1 MTVTAKPSRRLVLAL
16 FGLALLALPAALP
29 GGARA
34 QSAEQ
39 KGLAIATEAEARS
52 RGYNDMTVDG
62 EMTLLSQ
69 GGTSGQRRFDLRW
82 TRAPGGSRAL
92 LVFGWPGDIRNT
104 ALLTHG
110 YEGRTDDQWLWLPD
124 LNKVRRISSSGRS
137 GSFVGSEFAY
147 EDMTDQEPGKF
158 THRWIADE
166 PCPGGGTCHV
176 VERRPRGGSGYA
188 AQRVWFDTAHLRVQ
202 QVMYFDRRGAH
213 LKTLRMSGYRLY
225 NGRWWRASRMDM
237 RNHLTGRA
245 TVLSWSNFR
254 FNTGV
259 EGGALTPDA
268 LRRLR

>member
-1 MTVTAKPSRRLVLAL
+1 MTFPRLPRRRLIVGLL
-16 FGLALLALPAALP
+16 GLAMLALPLD
-29 GGARA
+29 ARA
-34 QSAEQ
+34 QTAEQ
-39 KGLAIATEAEARS
+39 KGLAIATEAEARA
-52 RGYNDMTVDG
+52 RGYTDMTVDG

-69 GGTSGQRRFDLRW
+69 GGATGQRRFDLRW
-82 TRAPGGSRAL
+82 VRAPGGSRAL
-92 LVFGWPGDIRNT
+92 LVFQWPGDIRNT

-110 YEGRTDDQWLWLPD
+110 YDGRTDDQWLWLPD

-158 THRWIADE
+158 SHKWIGDE
-166 PCPGGGTCHV
+166 ACPGGGGTCHV
-176 VERRPRGGSGYA
+176 VERRPRGSSGYA
-188 AQRVWFDTAHLRVQ
+188 VQRVWFDTAHLRVQ

-213 LKTLRMSGYRLY
+213 LKTLRMSGYRQY

-245 TVLSWSNFR
+245 TILSWSNFR

-259 EGGALTPDA
+259 SGTTMTPDA
-268 LRRLR
+268 LSRIR